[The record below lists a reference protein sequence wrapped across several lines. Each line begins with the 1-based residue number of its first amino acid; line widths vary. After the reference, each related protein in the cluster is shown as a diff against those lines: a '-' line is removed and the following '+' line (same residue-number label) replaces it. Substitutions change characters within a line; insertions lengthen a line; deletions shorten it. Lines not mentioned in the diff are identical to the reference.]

1 MLTFRVRETLDVYAP
16 RQAVGALA
24 RQLGFA
30 SSECAELSI
39 VVSELASNI
48 VKYGVRGSI
57 ELTPLD
63 DPPNGTGLSIV
74 AHDVGPPFRD
84 WNMALR
90 DGCDDRGPIGPA
102 ELLRREGLGIGLGAV
117 VRLSHGL
124 ELETGADGKRIRVVR
139 YVTPVRIDR
148 L

>member
-1 MLTFRVRETLDVYAP
+1 M
-16 RQAVGALA
+16 
-24 RQLGFA
+24 
-30 SSECAELSI
+30 
-39 VVSELASNI
+39 SELASNI